1 MPSPGRR
8 NLPIAAPPPPTAGV
22 AGAPART
29 LRANAKVI
37 ELTTVRMSWDHQENH
52 DDARSARAVRYISGS
67 MSRGD
72 DVEDEDEDD
81 DDDDDDDDRR
91 RLGGRRRGG
100 DDDGPDVRGGDDDD
114 VDDDD
119 DDGGGGGGSRRLR
132 WRWATTS
139 AAEAEEAGCWNDS
152 TTHAPSSAAMNDDSA
167 MMSDVK
173 CLRCD
178 IVI

>member
-1 MPSPGRR
+1 
-8 NLPIAAPPPPTAGV
+8 
-22 AGAPART
+22 
-29 LRANAKVI
+29 
-37 ELTTVRMSWDHQENH
+37 MSWDHQENH

-67 MSRGD
+67 MSWGD

-81 DDDDDDDDRR
+81 DDRR
-91 RLGGRRRGG
+91 RLGGRQRRGG
-100 DDDGPDVRGGDDDD
+100 DDDGSVVRGN
-114 VDDDD
+114 DDDD
-119 DDGGGGGGSRRLR
+119 DDDDDDDGGGGGGGSRRLR
-132 WRWATTS
+132 WRWATTNA

-152 TTHAPSSAAMNDDSA
+152 TTHAPSNAAMNDDSA